1 MSNELYGLFETREA
15 ANQTA
20 KLLIKDGFSR
30 KEIKVEDYEAPNR
43 MENETSNGKTPSL
56 LRVTAVDPK
65 ERQKVFGVLAMSGAS
80 NLDPKAQRIQ
90 ENRAAEQA
98 ESKPK

>member
-1 MSNELYGLFETREA
+1 
-15 ANQTA
+15 
-20 KLLIKDGFSR
+20 
-30 KEIKVEDYEAPNR
+30 VE
-43 MENETSNGKTPSL
+43 
-56 LRVTAVDPK
+56 PK